1 MLQHEICA
9 LASLWFGSGN
19 RGGNEIAPDHLW
31 HCNNNVRYSPLAK
44 DQDRLTVA
52 ENWAQIGH
60 QADGILHFFSSRY
73 LLEIAFMCGSSR
85 LSRAKETG
93 TRRRLVISLA
103 LAFAIAAASSTQAQ
117 TVMPPPTPTPTTINS
132 DLSVGAAVTNLGS
145 NFLERLGNQANG
157 FGRALRDNPAGG
169 GASEATDAP
178 RFRTWGEAYGIS
190 ARTGAQRDFVGDR
203 RQTWGGVA
211 GLGARVAPGVN
222 VGVSVD
228 QSHSA
233 IDVPLAL
240 QSATL
245 DLTQIGVN
253 ASVDRGPWTWA
264 VALVHGFGKI
274 NSSRDTGFGT
284 ASAGYNAHIDGAL
297 TELSYYWNLEQSR
310 IVPKAAF
317 EYVRSATGSLQE
329 FGGLD
334 PVTATGVTLE
344 RSRFLV
350 GAEVGH
356 YWIFDRKIFDLSAY
370 GKFVDN
376 VAQNFGASTVSLGT
390 EIITVQ
396 GIGESRYGADAGA
409 SASLSLSNTAR
420 LYVNYDGKY
429 RAAMQ
434 SHQGIVGV
442 ELKW

>member
-1 MLQHEICA
+1 M
-9 LASLWFGSGN
+9 
-19 RGGNEIAPDHLW
+19 
-31 HCNNNVRYSPLAK
+31 Y
-44 DQDRLTVA
+44 
-52 ENWAQIGH
+52 
-60 QADGILHFFSSRY
+60 
-73 LLEIAFMCGSSR
+73 GSSR
-85 LSRAKETG
+85 LSRARETG
-93 TRRRLVISLA
+93 IRRRLVISAA
-103 LAFAIAAASSTQAQ
+103 LAFVIAVAAASAAQAQ
-117 TVMPPPTPTPTTINS
+117 TVAPPPTPTPTSINS
-132 DLSVGAAVTNLGS
+132 DLSAGAAVANLGS
-145 NFLERLGNQANG
+145 NFLERLGNQATNG

-178 RFRTWGEAYGIS
+178 RFRTWGEAYGIA

-228 QSHSA
+228 QSHTA

-297 TELSYYWNLEQSR
+297 TELSYYWSLDQSR

-317 EYVRSATGSLQE
+317 EYVRAATGSLQE

-356 YWIFDRKIFDLSAY
+356 YWIVDRKIFDLSAY

-376 VAQNFGASTVSLGT
+376 VAQNLGATTVSLGT
-390 EIITVQ
+390 LSITVQ

-434 SHQGIVGV
+434 SHQGTVGV

>member
-1 MLQHEICA
+1 MGFCIFYRA
-9 LASLWFGSGN
+9 GVF
-19 RGGNEIAPDHLW
+19 
-31 HCNNNVRYSPLAK
+31 
-44 DQDRLTVA
+44 
-52 ENWAQIGH
+52 
-60 QADGILHFFSSRY
+60 
-73 LLEIAFMCGSSR
+73 LEIAFMYGSSR

-117 TVMPPPTPTPTTINS
+117 TVAPPPTPTPTSINS

-145 NFLERLGNQANG
+145 NFLERLGNQATNG

-228 QSHSA
+228 QSHTA

-297 TELSYYWNLEQSR
+297 TELSYYWSLDQSR

-317 EYVRSATGSLQE
+317 EYVRAATGSLQE

-334 PVTATGVTLE
+334 PVTVTGVTQE
-344 RSRFLV
+344 RSRLLV

-356 YWIFDRKIFDLSAY
+356 YWIVDRKIFDLSAY

-376 VAQNFGASTVSLGT
+376 VAQNLGATTVSLGT

-434 SHQGIVGV
+434 SHQGTVGV

>member
-1 MLQHEICA
+1 M
-9 LASLWFGSGN
+9 
-19 RGGNEIAPDHLW
+19 
-31 HCNNNVRYSPLAK
+31 Y
-44 DQDRLTVA
+44 
-52 ENWAQIGH
+52 
-60 QADGILHFFSSRY
+60 
-73 LLEIAFMCGSSR
+73 GSSR
-85 LSRAKETG
+85 LSQANETG
-93 TRRRLVISLA
+93 TRRRLVISVA
-103 LAFAIAAASSTQAQ
+103 LAFVIAVAAASTVQAQ
-117 TVMPPPTPTPTTINS
+117 TVAPPPTPTPTSINS
-132 DLSVGAAVTNLGS
+132 DLSAGAAVANLGS
-145 NFLERLGNQANG
+145 NFLERLGNQATNG

-178 RFRTWGEAYGIS
+178 RFRTWGEAYGIA

-228 QSHSA
+228 QSHTA

-297 TELSYYWNLEQSR
+297 TELSYYWSLDQSR

-317 EYVRSATGSLQE
+317 EYVRAATGSLQE

-334 PVTATGVTLE
+334 PVTATGVTQE

-356 YWIFDRKIFDLSAY
+356 YWIVDRKIFDLSAY

-376 VAQNFGASTVSLGT
+376 VAQNLGATTVSLG
-390 EIITVQ
+390 IQSITVQ

-429 RAAMQ
+429 RVAMQ
-434 SHQGIVGV
+434 SHQGTVGV